1 MRRAAISSA
10 PKPSSRSAASQ
21 RYRRSR
27 TATPKRASSSRTS
40 TQAIASVHWSSC
52 RARPTSSPATRSS
65 RIWRG
70 RSRCR
75 SPLWTRRTSRS
86 SSARPTSATRRRRWA
101 SWSRRLRRRLERT
114 SGCGASSDSSSA
126 NRTAKRPTNMP
137 PMAIQTKPKY
147 HRVLLK
153 LSGEALLGGRQYG
166 ISPEYT
172 RYVAEEIKK
181 IQALGVQVAVVIGGG
196 NIMRGAAVAEHGIEE
211 ATAHYMGM
219 LAMVINALALQS
231 QLESVGAQVR
241 VQSAITIA
249 EVAEPYIRRRAI
261 HHLEKGYIVIFAAG
275 TGNPFF
281 TSDTAAALRAAEID
295 ADVIRMGKNA
305 VDGVYDADPRRVQGA
320 KKYDDI
326 RYRDLLEKRLGVMD
340 ATAAALAE
348 ERDIPIIVFD
358 ISQPDAMVRAAK
370 GEQIG
375 TLVHSR

>member
-1 MRRAAISSA
+1 
-10 PKPSSRSAASQ
+10 
-21 RYRRSR
+21 
-27 TATPKRASSSRTS
+27 
-40 TQAIASVHWSSC
+40 
-52 RARPTSSPATRSS
+52 
-65 RIWRG
+65 
-70 RSRCR
+70 
-75 SPLWTRRTSRS
+75 
-86 SSARPTSATRRRRWA
+86 
-101 SWSRRLRRRLERT
+101 
-114 SGCGASSDSSSA
+114 
-126 NRTAKRPTNMP
+126 MP

-181 IQALGVQVAVVIGGG
+181 IHALGVQVAVVIGGG

-231 QLESVGAQVR
+231 QLESLGVPVR

-261 HHLEKGYIVIFAAG
+261 HHLEKGDVVIFAAG

-281 TSDTAAALRAAEID
+281 TSDTAAALRAAEIN
-295 ADVIRMGKNA
+295 ADVILMGKNA
-305 VDGVYDADPRRVQGA
+305 VDGVYDADPKVVRGA
-320 KKYDDI
+320 KKFEEL
-326 RYRDLLEKRLGVMD
+326 RHRDLLDKSLGVMD

-358 ISQPDAMVRAAK
+358 ISAPDAMVRAAM
-370 GEQIG
+370 GEHVG
-375 TLVHSR
+375 TLVHTS